1 MSFVLNNMIFDRV
14 VGATVAEKNDR
25 VKAWLSQLSNISFN
39 VSADP
44 VEIADAMGNI
54 VYRKYNAKNLEI
66 TATNAFISTD
76 VIALTSGTDMLYATE
91 DMPLEFPKIEE
102 VRVGKEDEDGNVVAP
117 KLTVSGVKEGT
128 VEVYGLTAS
137 GAMSTEYFGLAG
149 TNVPG
154 TETPVDAEHQFSV
167 AGTEL
172 TLPTYTDSVITKF
185 LVKYTRTVTSGMMAK
200 NYGDAFSRTT
210 ELVFK
215 CLAVDPCDQKLRAAY
230 IVVPSASI
238 SPDVELAIAN
248 GESNTIDFSAQA
260 LLDMCA
266 DDKTLFYVAFAEEDE
281 EE

>member
-1 MSFVLNNMIFDRV
+1 MKNMSFVLNNMIFDRV
-14 VGATVAEKNDR
+14 VGATVAEKNDK

-76 VIALTSGTDMLYATE
+76 VIALTSGSDMQYASE
-91 DMPLEFPKIEE
+91 DAPLRFPKIEE
-102 VRVGKEDEDGNVVAP
+102 VPVGTATLDITGFV
-117 KLTVSGVKEGT
+117 EGT
-128 VEVYGLTAS
+128 MEVYGLTGS
-137 GAMSTEYFGLAG
+137 GAMSTEVFGL
-149 TNVPG
+149 
-154 TETPVDAEHQFSV
+154 TEEGDHQFSI
-167 AGTEL
+167 ADTTL
-172 TLPTYTDSVITKF
+172 TLPTYKDDTIVKF
-185 LVKYTRTVTSGMMAK
+185 LVKYTRDVTSGMMAV
-200 NYGDAFSRTT
+200 NYGDKFSTT
-210 ELVFK
+210 SELVFK

-238 SPDVELAIAN
+238 SPDAELAIAN

>member
-1 MSFVLNNMIFDRV
+1 MSFVLNNMIFDRT
-14 VGATVAEKNDR
+14 VGATVSEKGGK

-66 TATNAFISTD
+66 SATNAFISTD

-91 DMPLEFPKIEE
+91 TTPLRFPKIEE
-102 VRVGKEDEDGNVVAP
+102 ITIGTETLE
-117 KLTVSGVKEGT
+117 VKGLVPGT
-128 VEVYGLTAS
+128 LEVYGLTAS
-137 GAMSTEYFGLAG
+137 GAMSTEVFGI
-149 TNVPG
+149 TV
-154 TETPVDAEHQFSV
+154 EDEDHQFSV
-167 AGTEL
+167 SGDVL
-172 TLPTYTDSVITKF
+172 TLPTYRDEQIKKF
-185 LVKYTRTVTSGMMAK
+185 LVKYTRDVVSGMMAE
-200 NYGDAFSRTT
+200 NHGDRFSKTS

-215 CLAVDPCDQKLRAAY
+215 CLAVDPCDQKLRACY

-238 SPDVELAIAN
+238 SPDVEIAIAN

-266 DDKTLFYVAFAEEDE
+266 DDKTLFYIAFAEEDE

>member
-1 MSFVLNNMIFDRV
+1 MGFSLNNIIFERT
-14 VGATVAEKNDR
+14 VGATVSKKNESA
-25 VKAWLSQLSNISFN
+25 KAWLSQLSNISFN

-44 VEIADAMGNI
+44 VEITDAMGNV

-76 VIALTSGTDMLYATE
+76 VIALTSGTDMIYATNE
-91 DMPLEFPKIEE
+91 APLRFPKIEE
-102 VRVGKEDEDGNVVAP
+102 VTVGTKT
-117 KLTVSGVKEGT
+117 LTIPGFVEGT
-128 VEVYGLTAS
+128 MEVYGLTAS
-137 GAMSTEYFGLAG
+137 GAMSTEVFGLA
-149 TNVPG
+149 V
-154 TETPVDAEHQFSV
+154 EKEDHQFSISEK
-167 AGTEL
+167 TL
-172 TLPTYTDSVITKF
+172 TLPTYTDDTIVKF
-185 LVKYTRTVTSGMMAK
+185 LVKYTRDVTSGMMAK
-200 NYGDAFSRTT
+200 NYGDKFSGTT

-266 DDKTLFYVAFAEEDE
+266 DDKTLFYVAFAEDDLED
-281 EE
+281 

>member
-1 MSFVLNNMIFDRV
+1 MAGFVLNNVIFDRV
-14 VGATVAEKNDR
+14 VGATVSQNDMTMGKLV

-44 VEIADAMGNI
+44 IEIADAMGNI

-66 TATNAFISTD
+66 SATNAFISTD
-76 VIALTSGTDMLYATE
+76 VIALTSGSDMFYANDE
-91 DMPLEFPKIEE
+91 APLRFPKIEE
-102 VRVGKEDEDGNVVAP
+102 IAIDTEKIAIQGFV
-117 KLTVSGVKEGT
+117 EGT
-128 VEVYGLTAS
+128 MEVYGLTAS
-137 GAMSTEYFGLAG
+137 GAMSREVFAL
-149 TNVPG
+149 
-154 TETPVDAEHQFSV
+154 DAEVEDHKFTI
-167 AGTEL
+167 GDGEL
-172 TLPTYTDSVITKF
+172 TLPTYRSPKGDKNEIVKW
-185 LVKYTRTVTSGMMAK
+185 LVKYTRDTVSGMMAK
-200 NYGDAFSRTT
+200 NYGDKFSKTS

-266 DDKTLFYVAFAEEDE
+266 ADKTLFYVAFAEEDE

>member
-1 MSFVLNNMIFDRV
+1 MKNMAGFVLNNVIFDRV
-14 VGATVAEKNDR
+14 VGATVSDKVTEK

-39 VSADP
+39 TSADP
-44 VEIADAMGNI
+44 IEITDNMGNV

-76 VIALTSGTDMLYATE
+76 VIALTSGMDMFYATE
-91 DMPLEFPKIEE
+91 EVPLRFPKIEE
-102 VRVGKEDEDGNVVAP
+102 VKVGTATLDIAGFVDG
-117 KLTVSGVKEGT
+117 TM
-128 VEVYGLTAS
+128 EVYGLTSS
-137 GAMSTEYFGLAG
+137 GAMSTEVFGLTA
-149 TNVPG
+149 
-154 TETPVDAEHQFSV
+154 EDADHQYSIADGV
-167 AGTEL
+167 L
-172 TLPTYTDSVITKF
+172 TLPTFTSAADDPSAIVKF
-185 LVKYTRTVTSGMMAK
+185 LVKYTRDVKSGMMAK
-200 NYGDAFSRTT
+200 NYGDKFSKTT

-266 DDKTLFYVAFAEEDE
+266 EDKMLFYVAFAEEDVEDE
-281 EE
+281 E

>member
-14 VGATVAEKNDR
+14 VGATVAEKNDK
-25 VKAWLSQLSNISFN
+25 VKAWLSQLSNIAFN

-44 VEIADAMGNI
+44 VEITDAMGNV

-76 VIALTSGTDMLYATE
+76 VIALTSGTDMIYATE
-91 DMPLEFPKIEE
+91 KLPLEFPKIEE
-102 VRVGKEDEDGNVVAP
+102 VKVGTTTLEVAG
-117 KLTVSGVKEGT
+117 LVEGT
-128 VEVYGLTAS
+128 MEVYGLTAS
-137 GAMSTEYFGLAG
+137 GAMTTDVFGL
-149 TNVPG
+149 
-154 TETPVDAEHQFSV
+154 DAEGDYQFSISEGV
-167 AGTEL
+167 L
-172 TLPTYTDSVITKF
+172 TLPTYTEGISKF

-200 NYGDAFSRTT
+200 NYGDEFSKTT

-215 CLAVDPCDQKLRAAY
+215 CLAVDPCDQKLRACY

-266 DDKTLFYVAFAEEDE
+266 EDKTLFYVAFAEEDE

>member
-1 MSFVLNNMIFDRV
+1 MSFVLNNMIFDRT
-14 VGATVAEKNDR
+14 VGATVSEKNGK

-44 VEIADAMGNI
+44 IEIADAMGNI

-66 TATNAFISTD
+66 SATNAFISTD

-91 DMPLEFPKIEE
+91 EMPLRFPKIEE
-102 VRVGKEDEDGNVVAP
+102 VKVGTKTLEVPGFV
-117 KLTVSGVKEGT
+117 EGT
-128 VEVYGLTAS
+128 MEVYGLTAS
-137 GAMSTEYFGLAG
+137 GAMSTEVFSLTA
-149 TNVPG
+149 
-154 TETPVDAEHQFSV
+154 EDADHQYSI
-167 AGTEL
+167 ADGAL
-172 TLPTYTDSVITKF
+172 TLPTYETGIAKF
-185 LVKYTRTVTSGMMAK
+185 LVKYTRDVKSGMMAK
-200 NYGDAFSRTT
+200 NYGDKFSKTS

-230 IVVPSASI
+230 IVVESASI